1 LLPLAEVC
9 GTWSSGFYF
18 VRMTTLN
25 VVIKTIKLALQIDM
39 SSIQIKSESSA
50 DQQLNWLEV
59 VRRQVGS
66 LHYGMVQIVVHDS
79 RVIQIEKTERVRL
92 DNKPLPETNH
102 QTKTKP

>member
-66 LHYGMVQIVVHDS
+66 LHYGVVQIVVHDS
-79 RVIQIEKTERVRL
+79 RVVQIEKTERVRL
-92 DNKPLPETNH
+92 DNKPPPETNQ